1 MKTKL
6 QVGAEIEIL
15 TEGELRNALKEHR
28 ETLARMLRD
37 VPIPRTPDGTIVTD
51 GAGNGVI
58 DLGTPGL
65 GRTWNVRR
73 VTASGQ
79 DPTAAAGAVNAYLYR
94 DEITNPA
101 NFVAIL
107 SATLPRGAESRFSA
121 DQLVLGQDEHLL
133 VRITGGGA
141 AVPFFASAQVVEGRK
156 GTVYEVDVEVPKLSE
171 VV

>member
-1 MKTKL
+1 VKTKIA
-6 QVGAEIEIL
+6 VGAEIDFL
-15 TEGELRNALKEHR
+15 TDGELRKALQDHR
-28 ETLARMLRD
+28 DVLSKMLRD
-37 VPIPRTPDGTIVTD
+37 VPIPRTPDGTVITD
-51 GAGNGVI
+51 AAGNGVI
-58 DLGTPGL
+58 DLGNPGL

-73 VTASGQ
+73 VSASGQ

-101 NFVAIL
+101 NFVCIL
-107 SATLPRGAESRFSA
+107 STTLPRGIDKEFSA

-141 AVPFFASAQVVEGRK
+141 AVAFFASAQVVEGRK
-156 GTVYEVDVEVPKLSE
+156 GTVYEIDVEAPKLSS